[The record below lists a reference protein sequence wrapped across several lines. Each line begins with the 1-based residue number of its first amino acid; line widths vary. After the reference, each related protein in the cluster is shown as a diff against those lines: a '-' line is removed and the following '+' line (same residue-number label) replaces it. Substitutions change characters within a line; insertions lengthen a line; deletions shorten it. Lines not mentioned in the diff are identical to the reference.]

1 MLQKTNSH
9 PLPLMFKQ
17 KIYILFLMLFISG
30 ANLFAQNQLTG
41 KIIDNNGMPLLG
53 ATVVVKGTS
62 YGTQADMDGNFTLQ
76 VANL

>member
-1 MLQKTNSH
+1 
-9 PLPLMFKQ
+9 
-17 KIYILFLMLFISG
+17 MLFISG

>member
-1 MLQKTNSH
+1 
-9 PLPLMFKQ
+9 MFKQ